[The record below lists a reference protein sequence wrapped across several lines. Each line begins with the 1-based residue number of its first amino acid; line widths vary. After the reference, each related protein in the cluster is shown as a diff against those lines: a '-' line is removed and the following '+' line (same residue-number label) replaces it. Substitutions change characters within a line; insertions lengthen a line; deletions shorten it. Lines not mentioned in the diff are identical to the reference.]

1 MYLIYT
7 SITAIDSIAYG
18 LGATDKVK
26 GTGVWSGFELNREPK
41 DDDDE
46 KKDE

>member
-1 MYLIYT
+1 MDT
-7 SITAIDSIAYG
+7 IAYG

-41 DDDDE
+41 EEDE
-46 KKDE
+46 KKKKEDQDGK